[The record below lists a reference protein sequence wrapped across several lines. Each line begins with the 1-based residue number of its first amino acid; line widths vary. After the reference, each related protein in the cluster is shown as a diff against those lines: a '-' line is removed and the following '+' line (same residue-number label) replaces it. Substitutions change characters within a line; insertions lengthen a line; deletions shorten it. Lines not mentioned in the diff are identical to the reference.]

1 MSTPARLL
9 RRHSST
15 TEYVHMWS
23 WKSTHAGYLP
33 GTSKEQ
39 AQHSEGNMV
48 EIAEDK
54 LFLENDR
61 QDVPEAGRVLP
72 G

>member
-1 MSTPARLL
+1 MR
-9 RRHSST
+9 
-15 TEYVHMWS
+15 VN
-23 WKSTHAGYLP
+23 LP

-39 AQHSEGNMV
+39 AQHSEWNMV

-61 QDVPEAGRVLP
+61 QDVPEAGRILP
-72 G
+72 RVRLERLQSGLAAR

>member
-1 MSTPARLL
+1 
-9 RRHSST
+9 
-15 TEYVHMWS
+15 MWF
-23 WKSTHAGYLP
+23 WKSIHAGYLP

>member
-1 MSTPARLL
+1 
-9 RRHSST
+9 
-15 TEYVHMWS
+15 
-23 WKSTHAGYLP
+23 
-33 GTSKEQ
+33 
-39 AQHSEGNMV
+39 MV

-72 G
+72 GIRWNGCKAAWRQDRLN

>member
-1 MSTPARLL
+1 MR
-9 RRHSST
+9 
-15 TEYVHMWS
+15 VN
-23 WKSTHAGYLP
+23 LP

-48 EIAEDK
+48 EITEDK

-61 QDVPEAGRVLP
+61 RDVPEAGRVLP
-72 G
+72 GIGGTAARRRGGKIG